1 MEYTNKG
8 TSIISRKAAEERRRH
23 FFKQKS
29 YWEQLEKKKGNHQYV
44 RNALLDMNELSGES
58 LIMPRLLEQFFFLYY
73 RYTLYIPCVRHSSD
87 VGVFLCISIFMFII
101 ISTLSLNSSILST
114 TWNSIDFLPS
124 ISCVSKSSDQV
135 CILPFK

>member
-29 YWEQLEKKKGNHQYV
+29 YWEQLENKKGNHQYV
-44 RNALLDMNELSGES
+44 RNALLDMNELSGEF

-73 RYTLYIPCVRHSSD
+73 RYTLYIPCVR
-87 VGVFLCISIFMFII
+87 
-101 ISTLSLNSSILST
+101 
-114 TWNSIDFLPS
+114 DFL
-124 ISCVSKSSDQV
+124 
-135 CILPFK
+135 